1 MRFTEDKIRSLSNA
15 ISDDH
20 FCGIYLKSDRKV
32 FRPLRNEF
40 NLAQTSQ
47 RQLVQ
52 NPDPNEIDALHE
64 SNVQNW
70 SALANSL
77 FDVFESSSRDV
88 ELAAW
93 MLAAQIVID
102 PSLNTSSHFSLWFS
116 SLVEEHWL
124 SLQPI
129 LPAEKIR
136 AEDDFAKQKEITE
149 FKLKAF
155 VQLVGESEDSSLLY
169 SPLLLLPLIGDLN
182 YSRYL
187 SEERKGNLAEV
198 RQTYQTIAMSHRSE
212 VTALAKNLE
221 SLRTNLSSI
230 DAGIKQHCQAFLLP
244 QPSFQFVLGL
254 LTKLL
259 QVIEYIAGIKPES
272 QAEST
277 APIEPAPAET
287 KLSEEAKSVRGG
299 AVISMNPETVT
310 EAAPNTITPVSFTSI
325 AEMQVQNRDQAFHQM
340 RELAEFF
347 MKTEPH
353 SPVSYLLEKAIR
365 WGYLSLPELMTELLS
380 DQQDTINRVFNLSGL
395 DEDGQ
400 THLPE
405 RQTVQPSVA
414 ATVSAAEP
422 STPVVQEE
430 PAQEQ
435 QEEQVVTSNSDS
447 LW

>member
-1 MRFTEDKIRSLSNA
+1 
-15 ISDDH
+15 
-20 FCGIYLKSDRKV
+20 
-32 FRPLRNEF
+32 
-40 NLAQTSQ
+40 
-47 RQLVQ
+47 
-52 NPDPNEIDALHE
+52 
-64 SNVQNW
+64 
-70 SALANSL
+70 
-77 FDVFESSSRDV
+77 
-88 ELAAW
+88 

-198 RQTYQTIAMSHRSE
+198 RQTYQTIAMSHRAE

-277 APIEPAPAET
+277 SPIEPAPAET

-414 ATVSAAEP
+414 TTVSAAEP